1 MEIDLV
7 YYSNKQIISWQLS
20 SCSLCNLCQIEE
32 DYIHLFML
40 CHLSL
45 FGVNV
50 IQLFKKVDFEISI
63 SFSRLVLGY
72 KILNKEYFDFIY
84 ILTILGYSIY
94 KCTNHMCRNK
104 KQKRLFVKELR
115 TRLNVCKNI
124 YSTMLFSKIQHVLKN
139 NYEKYMIYVL

>member
-45 FGVNV
+45 FGVNA
-50 IQLFKKVDFEISI
+50 IQRFKKV
-63 SFSRLVLGY
+63 
-72 KILNKEYFDFIY
+72 N
-84 ILTILGYSIY
+84 
-94 KCTNHMCRNK
+94 C
-104 KQKRLFVKELR
+104 
-115 TRLNVCKNI
+115 
-124 YSTMLFSKIQHVLKN
+124 
-139 NYEKYMIYVL
+139 